1 MRETTRDANARYR
14 STLLGPNRRSAA
26 QMSTSARLKEVAS
39 LLAVGLLRHWLKC
52 SSDGRE
58 KGLDVLRTS
67 SDVCPQ
73 PSSEGEKSL

>member
-1 MRETTRDANARYR
+1 MAKMGEDAMARYR
-14 STLLGPNRRSAA
+14 SGNPGPNCRSAA